1 VCKCENKMLWR
12 MKLLDLM
19 VSILFYFSDFEQTN
33 DEMCNRVWYVCES
46 FRGPM
51 EMVERDH
58 YF

>member
-1 VCKCENKMLWR
+1 